1 MSSNLTDRINGVL
14 SSLAAKA
21 PCLYATTANITLS
34 GLGTRAGGTWA
45 SALTAGNRI
54 LVMNQTDATENGI
67 YDADSSDWSR
77 SKDFDG
83 NRDVTQGTRVAVVN
97 NGNVYELT
105 TANPITIGTSSITFD
120 NTSAISYG
128 LTDAEVS
135 AGVTPTSYY
144 YPPYNVKRYGAT
156 GDGSTNDRAA
166 LQAAIDVAEAAGGG
180 AVFLPEGT
188 YRITATLTVPNKVSI
203 YGVGGEA
210 SVISA
215 LSCNALTFDSASNDR
230 CANFYQDFGMV
241 GAAGSTANW
250 AAVESILP
258 SGGVSGTDSRDGLHF
273 NRLKIYDW
281 NQGFIVT
288 DTWESTIKGCK
299 FQKVRNPIS
308 LGTYS
313 MLWRIEDNF
322 MVYEGGDSH
331 SGTADA
337 FGVTLLGAV
346 TEGPH
351 IVGNQIFGFARGVNV
366 GTLTYGVIDRND
378 ISATVNGIRVAT
390 ANSSLSIQR
399 NYIEITTSN
408 AVAVYGTGLG
418 SSPSNIIT
426 FKNNTVIAAAGTT
439 TTGMQINDAG
449 NTNNYNWV
457 IEDNIFSGFDQN
469 DILLN
474 NAGNIRIENN
484 RLMSTGPT
492 NSIYVNTVTQSP
504 VHIIKNW
511 CRKAIASDTAANITT
526 GKIIKDQNIVSDAF
540 VAQRGTWTP
549 ADGSGAGLSLTVT
562 NATFEARGDDVFIYG
577 YITYPATADASNTL
591 INGLPFTTTTA
602 GEGAFALGYKTS
614 ATVVGAHV
622 VGGGAGFRLYDST
635 GNILTNAQMSGIAI
649 RFSGVYKRE

>member
-1 MSSNLTDRINGVL
+1 MLL
-14 SSLAAKA
+14 FASLASAAYEKGQLA
-21 PCLYATTANITLS
+21 IPQFEDVNGNPAENYTINAYIWDTSTPTPMYTSSAGAGSATSFTLNS
-34 GLGTRAGGTWA
+34 LGQPKNAGGTAVDIFLDTAITYKFIFKDSNGTQVGATIGPYSLGNA
-45 SALTAGNRI
+45 SEDNVTATGSTTART
-54 LVMNQTDATENGI
+54 L
-67 YDADSSDWSR
+67 ADR
-77 SKDFDG
+77 FGEIKNVKDF
-83 NRDVTQGTRVAVVN
+83 
-97 NGNVYELT
+97 
-105 TANPITIGTSSITFD
+105 
-120 NTSAISYG
+120 
-128 LTDAEVS
+128 
-135 AGVTPTSYY
+135 
-144 YPPYNVKRYGAT
+144 GAL
-156 GDGSTNDRAA
+156 GDGVADDTAEI
-166 LQAAIDVAEAAGGG
+166 QAAIDAAESDGGG
-180 AVFLPEGT
+180 VVFLPEGT
-188 YRITATLTVPNKVSI
+188 YHTTATLTVPNKVSI
-203 YGVGGEA
+203 YGVGADA
-210 SVISA
+210 SIISV
-215 LSCNALTFDSASNDR
+215 LSANGLTFDSASYDR
-230 CANFYQDFGMV
+230 GSNYYEDFALV
-241 GAAGSTANW
+241 GESGSTANW
-250 AAVESILP
+250 AAVETILP
-258 SGGVSGTDSRDGLHF
+258 PGGVSGTDSRDGLHF
-273 NRLKIYDW
+273 NRLRIYDW

-322 MVYEGGDSH
+322 MVYESGDSH

-399 NYIEITTSN
+399 NYIEITTNN